1 VEASS
6 LTHATRRGLFARRS
20 PVLKLEKDAR
30 LIALIRSGHE
40 GAFEVLFER
49 YQSRLLAFC
58 SSMLKSRQDAEDVL
72 QEVFVNAHSAILADE
87 RKINARP
94 WLYRIARNRCLNH
107 LRRPVPEGQDSMDIH
122 PHMNGTST
130 AERVQKREELRQVLD
145 DVGTLPETQRTA
157 LLLRE
162 IDQLSYEEIA
172 VAMETT
178 VPAVKSLLVRARIT
192 LAESSEART
201 LSCEE
206 VRVSLAEA
214 AEGLAKASGP
224 VRIHVRNCE
233 GCSGFRDQLR
243 ADRKALAAI
252 VPIGPMAALLKI
264 GFLGKLFGGGSAGGA
279 GGSAAAA
286 GGTVSAI
293 GGGAAAGGGATAGGL
308 GAIGGAIGT
317 KAAAGMATAALL
329 TAGAVEV
336 SRVVPDAEPAAPAI
350 ERVKTATDTPHK
362 SKDKDP
368 GPARRVLAASAG
380 TGGIAAPAKQA
391 TASADPVEPAVAEE
405 PPAPEAVE
413 GERPAAEMI
422 VEGEPGDEFVEA
434 PIAGV
439 DGPGRID
446 PSTVEPVPTTPPA
459 PAATPPA
466 PIVTPPS
473 ATAPPPSVT
482 PPTPVTPPA
491 ATPPVND
498 AAPPMTEAEPLAE
511 PGDDA

>member
-1 VEASS
+1 
-6 LTHATRRGLFARRS
+6 
-20 PVLKLEKDAR
+20 VLKLEKDAR

-72 QEVFVNAHSAILADE
+72 QEVFVNAHAAILADE
-87 RKINARP
+87 RTINARP

-130 AERVQKREELRQVLD
+130 AERVQDREELRQLLD

-214 AEGLAKASGP
+214 AEGLGKASGP

-252 VPIGPMAALLKI
+252 VPIGPLAALLKI
-264 GFLGKLFGGGSAGGA
+264 GLIGKLFGGGSAGG
-279 GGSAAAA
+279 GGAAAA

-293 GGGAAAGGGATAGGL
+293 GGGAAASGGATAGGL

-336 SRVVPDAEPAAPAI
+336 SRVVPNLEPAAPAV
-350 ERVKTATDTPHK
+350 ERVETRSSAPHK
-362 SKDKDP
+362 SKDKDS
-368 GPARRVLAASAG
+368 GPARRALAASAG
-380 TGGIAAPAKQA
+380 TGGIAVPAKQA
-391 TASADPVEPAVAEE
+391 TASAEPLERPAAAEE
-405 PPAPEAVE
+405 APIAEAVE
-413 GERPAAEMI
+413 GERPVAAEMI
-422 VEGEPGDEFVEA
+422 IEAEPGDEFVEA

-439 DGPGRID
+439 DGPGRIG
-446 PSTVEPVPTTPPA
+446 PGTVEPVPTTPPA

-466 PIVTPPS
+466 PVASPPTTTPPVPS
-473 ATAPPPSVT
+473 TAPPA
-482 PPTPVTPPA
+482 PPA
-491 ATPPVND
+491 ATPPVD
-498 AAPPMTEAEPLAE
+498 AAEQPVTAPEPAPE
-511 PGDDA
+511 TGDDG